1 MTRTRPNPDATTNAA
16 TERLEQLRVRGA
28 AGAVTGAHTPETEAP
43 VVASKLAAWQAR
55 CREIGA
61 EEGPSIKQCKKN
73 VHKAVPDYFTD
84 QYGTSGERLPS
95 WQQLCRDA
103 GVEKGTSIKQC
114 KKHLEKSFINIID
127 FVTAKKNDGQV
138 HTYATASALRN
149 YIKRGG
155 PSKRFPLDQGKDNYL
170 LKWMLI
176 RVR

>member
-1 MTRTRPNPDATTNAA
+1 M
-16 TERLEQLRVRGA
+16 L
-28 AGAVTGAHTPETEAP
+28 
-43 VVASKLAAWQAR
+43 
-55 CREIGA
+55 
-61 EEGPSIKQCKKN
+61 
-73 VHKAVPDYFTD
+73 DYFTD

-103 GVEKGTSIKQC
+103 GVEEGISIKQC
-114 KKHLEKSFINIID
+114 KKVSNTRMLQCYLCILANAPIIQYLEKSFINIID

>member
-1 MTRTRPNPDATTNAA
+1 
-16 TERLEQLRVRGA
+16 
-28 AGAVTGAHTPETEAP
+28 
-43 VVASKLAAWQAR
+43 
-55 CREIGA
+55 
-61 EEGPSIKQCKKN
+61 
-73 VHKAVPDYFTD
+73 VPDYFTD

-114 KKHLEKSFINIID
+114 KKVSVMLTTNYHLRISANALPVQHLEKSFINIID